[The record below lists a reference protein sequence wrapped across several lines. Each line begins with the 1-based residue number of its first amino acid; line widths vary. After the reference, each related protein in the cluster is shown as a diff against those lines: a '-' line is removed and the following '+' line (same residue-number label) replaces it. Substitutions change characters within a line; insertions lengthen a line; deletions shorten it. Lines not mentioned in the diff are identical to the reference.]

1 MRLPF
6 KACTIN
12 GIEKPFLLDKPQK
25 IWFCSRL
32 MRIFDC
38 VLYTFA
44 RQNSNKFG
52 SALDLCVYLTASYI
66 LSLGRTQIN
75 LVLLSTYAY
84 ICKMENELKRLNAAI
99 AAKPSAELYLQRGR
113 LLWRMQRHAA
123 AMADYE
129 RATALDGPGSAAAT
143 ALAMARDV
151 MDFYNKDLLNP

>member
-1 MRLPF
+1 M
-6 KACTIN
+6 
-12 GIEKPFLLDKPQK
+12 
-25 IWFCSRL
+25 
-32 MRIFDC
+32 
-38 VLYTFA
+38 
-44 RQNSNKFG
+44 
-52 SALDLCVYLTASYI
+52 SYI

-75 LVLLSTYAY
+75 LVLLSTYSY

-99 AAKPSAELYLQRGR
+99 EAKPSAELYLQRGR